1 MGNEITMCVEPENEA
16 AERRFWRKEHGNVN
30 FINFKNN
37 TESDVNSAGKFK
49 VDNESR
55 YERINIGDFGI
66 LNDDDFLAE
75 EGDQLFNAMEE
86 DVKSKIASL
95 FISTFPLSM
104 LNEPSRQ
111 KILGLMTRKEIIKNE
126 EVQTIGRKQDH
137 FYMVTDGEFEETD
150 SEGKVIATYKSC
162 LSNADL
168 YCFGQMQLIHNIAQ
182 SNTTIKCSTRSG
194 TLWGLSSKLYVRILS
209 QVSKHAG
216 KKRMK
221 LLKKV
226 NFFKDC
232 DLSTEQI
239 SHLALAMTRIKYK
252 NGEQII
258 TKNDTGAEFYIVI
271 KGQAEATDAGLNN
284 GSQLYKS
291 GDCFGEQALINE
303 SGTRQANVKAVG
315 KSGCEVFSL
324 HRDDFTNL
332 LGPYKQVMENQHFKT
347 VLSQLLKDST
357 IPEVQRVANLGK
369 HQLEQFVGLFTT
381 KKYENDDVISSPEVS
396 DGEMECFYI
405 IYRGN
410 VLMKTLGTEDELLKT
425 LGVKEYF
432 GNLPTE
438 IIEEEDRDDNSGGT
452 GSTSRKKKNNS
463 SKYVAQCGK
472 DGTICF
478 QIQTKQFLNVVKKF
492 DKQRIRYING
502 LEKRGHSNSTDWTA
516 WCAGNR
522 GLSSTNDEAL
532 DDDNDNTKSSKRA
545 PSMFQQDDDKDLMNL
560 IYDGDSFENNF
571 TLLRQIGKGMIGQV
585 FLITDKKTQVKHYAM
600 KAMSKRAIVK
610 RSQKN
615 CVNLE
620 LRFLTTLKHPF
631 IAQAK
636 AHFQDSYCLFLILDF
651 FPGGELFRQGKNKY
665 PSLPVSRVRFYA
677 ACVLDAL
684 DYMHSNDV
692 IYRDLKPENVMIDR
706 NGYAKVIDLGFA
718 KILKSGERTYTFLG
732 TPDYMAPEIIRRMGY
747 GFSVDYFA
755 LGVLIFEKIHG
766 YSLFSDKGKHRN
778 QSHLFQH
785 CVEWGQDE
793 KKQQLKQLNKVDP
806 DAVDI
811 ILQLTQRN
819 ENRRLGA
826 GRGAKIIKEHP
837 FFSNSID
844 FEDLRKGKY
853 KPAKDIWIPPSDMK
867 KVINNF
873 RKKYRYQAPEEY
885 DGDNNWCKHW

>member
-1 MGNEITMCVEPENEA
+1 MGNELSMCVEPENEA
-16 AERRFWRKEHGNVN
+16 AERRFWRKESHGNVN
-30 FINFKNN
+30 FNNFNN
-37 TESDVNSAGKFK
+37 VHESDNNANAGKFK

-55 YERINIGDFGI
+55 YERINIGDFG
-66 LNDDDFLAE
+66 LADDDDFFAE
-75 EGDQLFNAMEE
+75 EDDISSNGMKE
-86 DVKSKIASL
+86 DVKNKIASL

-104 LNEPSRQ
+104 LNEQSRE
-111 KILGLMTRKEIIKNE
+111 KILNLMTKTEAIKNE
-126 EVQTIGRKQDH
+126 EVQSIGQKQEH

-150 SEGKVIATYKSC
+150 KDGNAIGTYKSC
-162 LSNADL
+162 LANADL

-182 SNTTIKCSTRSG
+182 SETSIKCITKNG
-194 TLWGLSSKLYVRILS
+194 TLWGLSSKLYIKILAN
-209 QVSKHAG
+209 VSKHAG

-226 NFFKDC
+226 NFFKSC
-232 DLSTEQI
+232 NLSTEQI
-239 SHLALAMTRIKYK
+239 SHLSLAMTRIKYK

-258 TKNDTGAEFYIVI
+258 KKDEPGAEFYIVV

-291 GDCFGEQALINE
+291 GDCFGEQALINDTR
-303 SGTRQANVKAVG
+303 TRQANVKAVG
-315 KSGCEVFSL
+315 KSGCEVFAL

-357 IPEVQRVANLGK
+357 IPEIQRIANLGK
-369 HQLEQFVGLFTT
+369 QQLEQFVSLFKT
-381 KKYENDDVISSPEVS
+381 KKYDTNDTISSPETS
-396 DGEMECFYI
+396 AGEAECFYI
-405 IYRGN
+405 IYKGS
-410 VLMKTLGTEDELLKT
+410 VLMKTIGNEDKLLKT
-425 LGVKEYF
+425 LTVKEYF
-432 GNLPTE
+432 GCLPNE
-438 IIEEEDRDDNSGGT
+438 VEES
-452 GSTSRKKKNNS
+452 STSHDDSDTMNGATGDAPRKKIMNV
-463 SKYVAQCGK
+463 KYIAQG
-472 DGTICF
+472 DQEGTICF
-478 QIQTKQFLNVVKKF
+478 QIQTAQFLAVVKKF
-492 DKQRIRYING
+492 ENQRIRFING
-502 LEKRGHSNSTDWTA
+502 LETNKGHSNLTEWSS

-522 GLSSTNDEAL
+522 NGSINDSDDTADSKKSFSAL
-532 DDDNDNTKSSKRA
+532 QEDDND
-545 PSMFQQDDDKDLMNL
+545 LMNK
-560 IYDGDSFENNF
+560 IYDGDSFEDNF
-571 TLLRQIGKGMIGQV
+571 TLIRQIGKGMIGQV
-585 FLITDKKTQVKHYAM
+585 FLISDKQTQSKHYAM
-600 KAMSKRAIVK
+600 KAMSKTQIVK
-610 RSQKN
+610 RNQKT

-665 PSLPVSRVRFYA
+665 PSLPIERVRFYS

-747 GFSVDYFA
+747 GTSVDYFA
-755 LGVLIFEKIHG
+755 LGVLIYEKIHG
-766 YSLFSDKGKHRN
+766 HSLFSDHGKHRH
-778 QSHLFQH
+778 QSYIFQH
-785 CVEWGQDE
+785 CVEWNQD
-793 KKQQLKQLNKVDP
+793 KKRSQMSKLSKVDS

-826 GRGAKIIKEHP
+826 GRGAKVIKEHP
-837 FFSNSID
+837 FFATID
-844 FEDLRKGKY
+844 FDSLRNGNY
-853 KPAKDIWIPPSDMK
+853 KPVKDIWMPPSDMK
-867 KVINNF
+867 KVTENF
-873 RKKYRYQAPEEY
+873 RQKYRYQAPEEY
-885 DGDNNWCKHW
+885 DGDDSWCKHW